1 MEISK
6 YQIFNLWESMVADSD
21 MKKQT
26 LINKAIEVFYKGVT
40 SDSINCHLL
49 NLAYTFVRRYS

>member
-1 MEISK
+1 MTPTK
-6 YQIFNLWESMVADSD
+6 YDVFNLWESMVADSD

-26 LINKAIEVFYKGVT
+26 LINQAITTFYKGVAT
-40 SDSINCHLL
+40 DETHSYLL